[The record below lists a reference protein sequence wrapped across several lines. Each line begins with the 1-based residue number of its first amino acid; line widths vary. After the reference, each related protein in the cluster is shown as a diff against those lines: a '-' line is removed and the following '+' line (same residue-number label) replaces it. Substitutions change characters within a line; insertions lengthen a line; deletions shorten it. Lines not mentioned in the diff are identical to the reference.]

1 MIGIS
6 LFYSNGLRDPW
17 SSGGVVKP
25 IGSLV
30 SVLIPEGAHH
40 LDLRAS
46 NPLDP
51 KSVID
56 GRNMHKDNI
65 RKWINQVGVRAKPDI
80 VNTIPVPV
88 VNQQEER
95 VLLEILP

>member
-1 MIGIS
+1 MRELS
-6 LFYSNGLRDPW
+6 R

-30 SVLIPEGAHH
+30 SVIIPEGAHH

-56 GRNMHKDNI
+56 GREKHKENI
-65 RKWINQVGVRAKPDI
+65 RKWINQVGIRAKPDT

-88 VNQQEER
+88 VNKEEER
-95 VLLEILP
+95 VEIEVLP